1 VRLNGERGL
10 LDVAEVRL
18 AAFIERSGNTNEN
31 GVSFLEFGKI
41 GGGAEMTAVDEL
53 LDFGL
58 LDMLNVGLAGIQHGD
73 FRGIGVKA
81 GDLVASFGKTE
92 RQGKSYVTASD
103 NSNF

>member
-1 VRLNGERGL
+1 M
-10 LDVAEVRL
+10 A
-18 AAFIERSGNTNEN
+18 
-31 GVSFLEFGKI
+31 
-41 GGGAEMTAVDEL
+41 AVDEL

-81 GDLVASFGKTE
+81 GDLVARFGKTE
-92 RQGKSYVTASD
+92 RQGQTYVTASD